1 MFDNEKSPTTLKD
14 LDNEYIQR
22 LLNARLEAQGRICQ
36 FYGENA
42 DTSDELQE
50 VLTDGINHGKMLI
63 GLLEHILRE
72 RGVG

>member
-1 MFDNEKSPTTLKD
+1 MFDNEKSPTTLKS

-22 LLNARLEAQGRICQ
+22 LLNARLEAQGRIYQ

-42 DTSDELQE
+42 GTSDELRA

-72 RGVG
+72 RGVK